1 MIDIFPIAVVL
12 WTECFSF
19 WVLNITHN
27 RVAPFTWLDCKLF
40 YFLTPFSAE
49 LSSNLLAVMCIE
61 KFFALYFPLRTRSL
75 CTIAMAKRVT
85 FSVTLILAGY
95 NIQAFFFMS
104 NYVLPNSN
112 KSCSWINVSFYSSKI
127 HFKIESTLYSFAP
140 FTIMVLTNGAII
152 YKFMRASCARD
163 QGGTESTNQALS
175 KSANKGTTMLATVS
189 LAFLILTGPASFVN
203 LNIKHIDPILLM
215 VFVLLRYTNNSI
227 NAVLYCV
234 SGSRFR
240 NELKKTFPFH
250 LCSGSQGLSNL
261 VLQSTTMSEINVRPA
276 IG

>member
-1 MIDIFPIAVVL
+1 ML
-12 WTECFSF
+12 WTGCFSF
-19 WVLNITHN
+19 WVLNITHY

-49 LSSNLLAVMCIE
+49 LSSNLLSVMCIE
-61 KFFALYFPLRTRSL
+61 KFFVLYFPLKTRSI
-75 CTIAMAKRVT
+75 CTVAMAKKVT
-85 FSVTLILAGY
+85 FVVTLILAGY

-104 NYVLPNSN
+104 ACNRY
-112 KSCSWINVSFYSSKI
+112 KSCSWVNVSFYYSKI

-140 FTIMVLTNGAII
+140 FTIMALTNGAII
-152 YKFMRASCARD
+152 YKFMRASCVLD

-175 KSANKGTTMLATVS
+175 KSANRGTAMLITVS

-203 LNIKHIDPILLM
+203 LSIKQLDPILLII
-215 VFVLLRYTNNSI
+215 FVLLRYTNNSI

-240 NELKKTFPFH
+240 NELMKTFPFH
-250 LCSGSQGLSNL
+250 LWSKDKLGSGSQSLSNL
-261 VLQSTTMSEINVRPA
+261 VLQSTSMSEINVTSTT
-276 IG
+276 G